1 MTTYLFFFSDVPSE
15 NFDNLGI
22 EAVIDD
28 KKCVLNNTMG
38 QSLIRLNYLELSKYV
53 EVTGWFQLQN
63 EKDLKCH
70 SDSDSDSC

>member
-28 KKCVLNNTMG
+28 KKCVFNNTMG
-38 QSLIRLNYLELSKYV
+38 QSLIRLKNLELSKYD